1 MSPRRYNSDVFQ
13 LDIEDTFSAAH
24 SLIIAGE
31 REPVH
36 GHDWKVFVTVQG
48 EELDGDGLLC
58 DFHHL
63 ESLLGEIIAP
73 FRTADLNACPEFSGV
88 NPSAENVACH
98 IAERM
103 NGGLPS
109 TVSLTRVSV
118 TEAPGCTATWL
129 PSGGGIS

>member
-1 MSPRRYNSDVFQ
+1 MFQ
-13 LDIEDTFSAAH
+13 LDIEDSFSAAH

-31 REPVH
+31 RESVH

-63 ESLLGEIIAP
+63 ESLLAEIIAP
-73 FRTADLNACPEFSGV
+73 FRTADLNACREFAGV
-88 NPSAENVACH
+88 NPSAENVARH
-98 IAERM
+98 IAERIR
-103 NGGLPS
+103 GGLPS
-109 TVSLTRVSV
+109 AVSLARVSV

-129 PSGGGIS
+129 PGSGGGA

>member
-1 MSPRRYNSDVFQ
+1 MFQ
-13 LDIEDTFSAAH
+13 LDIEDSFSAAH
-24 SLIIAGE
+24 SLIIGGE

-63 ESLLGEIIAP
+63 ESLLAEIIAP
-73 FRTADLNACPEFSGV
+73 FRTADLNACHEFTRV

-103 NGGLPS
+103 RGGLPS
-109 TVSLTRVSV
+109 AVSLTRVSV

-129 PSGGGIS
+129 PGRAGTS